1 MIYSGDLIKLNGQ
14 ALPYISEYSLERN
27 KLWKSAER
35 NMAGDVRA
43 TLIGV
48 FPKITINTRRLTQQE
63 VADLC
68 TILDSASFS
77 VEYYDTRTQ
86 STHTANYYAGDYNT
100 GILDKQK
107 GLYEGITV
115 NLIPLSRRVY

>member
-35 NMAGDVRA
+35 TMAGDIKA

-48 FPKITINTRRLTQQE
+48 FPKISINTRRLTQQE
-63 VADLC
+63 IADLC
-68 TILDSASFS
+68 AILDSPSFS
-77 VEYYDTRTQ
+77 VEFYDTRTQ
-86 STHTANYYAGDYNT
+86 ATHIADYYAGDYST
-100 GILDKQK
+100 KIIDKAK
-107 GLYEGITV
+107 GYYEGITV
-115 NLIPLSRRVY
+115 NLIPLKRRVY

>member
-68 TILDSASFS
+68 TILDSASIS

-86 STHTANYYAGDYNT
+86 STHTANYYSGDYKT
-100 GILDKQK
+100 SILDKQK

-115 NLIPLSRRVY
+115 NLIPLSRRIY